1 MAPATGM
8 PMSTLIIFGCPQCSA
23 IYRATQRRLDERAQ
37 GSFVAEIAVRL
48 FILGMNNTRTPA
60 FNFSSQMP
68 EDPLTSEFKCSI
80 ARGAHISRA

>member
-37 GSFVAEIAVRL
+37 GSFVCRNCGAVVHTWNEEYVYTGFRL
-48 FILGMNNTRTPA
+48 FVPDTKRSTG
-60 FNFSSQMP
+60 
-68 EDPLTSEFKCSI
+68 E
-80 ARGAHISRA
+80 